1 MTIKSYLNLKMPA
14 YARLATLRGM
24 AVLHNERRPPSTQCD
39 WRAMRKC
46 GYHNVRQYCADLS
59 QGRNGG
65 DTVWYTH
72 TGETFRNERDAD
84 DIVSSLP
91 SGWFT
96 DNEQNDTAIGIVG
109 MVSHN
114 RFVAGYRWTSN
125 DERVYFD
132 GIFTDEADA
141 ARMADEHARV
151 FADSAREF
159 DERFHDMTRAEGHV
173 EECESDLRNALDAR
187 HASDYW
193 REHAHDAIANLREAR
208 ETLADATEAYE
219 RG

>member
-1 MTIKSYLNLKMPA
+1 MAIKPYLNLKVPA

-39 WRAMRKC
+39 WRKMRAC

-72 TGETFRNERDAD
+72 TGEAFRNERDAD
-84 DIVSSLP
+84 DIVSRLP

-96 DNEQNDTAIGIVG
+96 DNDQNDKAVGIVA
-109 MVSHN
+109 SLPHN
-114 RFVAGYRWTSN
+114 RFIAGYRWTCN
-125 DERVYFD
+125 DERVYF
-132 GIFTDEADA
+132 GEVFTDEDDA

-151 FADSAREF
+151 FSEQAREQ
-159 DERFHDMTRAEGHV
+159 DERFQDMARADATL
-173 EECESDLRNALDAR
+173 EEARDALQHALKARNVD
-187 HASDYW
+187 DYW
-193 REHAHDAIANLREAR
+193 RDHARDAIARVRNAFVDFEIA
-208 ETLADATEAYE
+208 
-219 RG
+219 

>member
-1 MTIKSYLNLKMPA
+1 MAIKSYLNLKMPA

-39 WRAMRKC
+39 WRAMRAC
-46 GYHNVRQYCADLS
+46 GFHNVRSYCADLS

-72 TGETFRNERDAD
+72 TGEAFRNERDAD
-84 DIVSSLP
+84 DIVSSLD
-91 SGWFT
+91 SGWYT

-114 RFVAGYRWTSN
+114 RFVAGYRWTCN

-132 GIFTDEADA
+132 GVFTDEDDA
-141 ARMADEHARV
+141 ARMADGHARV
-151 FADSAREF
+151 FADNAREF
-159 DERFHDMTRAEGHV
+159 DERFHDMTRAEDTV
-173 EECESDLRNALDAR
+173 ETSEASVRHALKAR
-187 HASDYW
+187 HVDDYW
-193 REHAHDAIANLREAR
+193 RDHARDMIAKLRNDRHDLK
-208 ETLADATEAYE
+208 LAQKAYAS
-219 RG
+219 